1 MTKIP
6 KTDLQKSFPCDQL
19 GQLFKMMTEW
29 KNHLRRPY
37 SAIAR
42 WKFEYPSTNQNT
54 EHGNLSAFN
63 RTTGCTNAYISFTK
77 NKWMGI
83 IKQNFNSLPACPYHK
98 VRLNP
103 PKMQKPGCN
112 SKIQRFFC
120 LRSTASDIFHITGE
134 LSFYWSFSLVMRMVL
149 DPSINLWV
157 KISISFSI
165 DIQSSS
171 VLYQSKSLC

>member
-1 MTKIP
+1 MK
-6 KTDLQKSFPCDQL
+6 
-19 GQLFKMMTEW
+19 TEW
-29 KNHLRRPY
+29 KNHLRRHYKNSNIRQPIKTLNMGTY
-37 SAIAR
+37 LH
-42 WKFEYPSTNQNT
+42 STEKPAALTLKSVSQ
-54 EHGNLSAFN
+54 
-63 RTTGCTNAYISFTK
+63 K

-120 LRSTASDIFHITGE
+120 LRPTASDIFRITGE
-134 LSFYWSFSLVMRMVL
+134 LSFYWSFSLVMRMVI

-157 KISISFSI
+157 KISISFPT